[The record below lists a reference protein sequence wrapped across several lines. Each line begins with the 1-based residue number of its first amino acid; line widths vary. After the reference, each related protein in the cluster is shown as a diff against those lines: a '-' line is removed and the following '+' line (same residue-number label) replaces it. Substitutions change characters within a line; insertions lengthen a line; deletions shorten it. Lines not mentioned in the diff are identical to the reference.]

1 MARNGISKRKQAPA
15 EASNDPV
22 LIIDEFTAI
31 LAVVLF
37 ISLLWSAASALFIS
51 LLWSAASAAE
61 WGTPE
66 QRRACTPDVFSIAAN
81 SSRTPT
87 RRGVESNLKSEARL
101 GAERQRVS
109 SVGFQ
114 APRVFAQFDA
124 DPHQGLAY
132 AEREM
137 TPPISFSLKRP
148 PTPEA
153 SFTR

>member
-1 MARNGISKRKQAPA
+1 MARNGISRRKQAPA

-31 LAVVLF
+31 LAVV
-37 ISLLWSAASALFIS
+37 LFIS

-124 DPHQGLAY
+124 DPNQGLAY
-132 AEREM
+132 AELEM